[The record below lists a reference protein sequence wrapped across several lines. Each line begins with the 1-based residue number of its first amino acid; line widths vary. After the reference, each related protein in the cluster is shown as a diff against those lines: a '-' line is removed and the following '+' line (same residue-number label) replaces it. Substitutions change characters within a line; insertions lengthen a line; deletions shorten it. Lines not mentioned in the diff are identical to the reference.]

1 LRERIMMFRNAVG
14 FGFVAFLALACTRQH
29 DPRAFWAQYRK
40 ERVDSAVQAPKLNAD
55 GTIPEVKSLVKVASS
70 PGDAKYESLCVS
82 CHGSDGAAAGPAA
95 LAMNPKPRNFTEGS
109 WQGRVTD
116 EHIALVI
123 KNGGAAN
130 GLSATMPAWG
140 AVVNDAEI
148 ADLVKKVR
156 SFKK

>member
-1 LRERIMMFRNAVG
+1 MFRNAVG
-14 FGFVAFLALACTRQH
+14 FGFVAFFALACTRQH
-29 DPRAFWAQYRK
+29 DPRAFWAQYKK

-55 GTIPEVKSLVKVASS
+55 GTIPEVKSLVQVASS
-70 PGDAKYESLCVS
+70 PGDAKYESLCAS

-95 LAMNPKPRNFTEGS
+95 LAMNPRPRNLTDAS

-123 KNGGAAN
+123 KNGGAGN